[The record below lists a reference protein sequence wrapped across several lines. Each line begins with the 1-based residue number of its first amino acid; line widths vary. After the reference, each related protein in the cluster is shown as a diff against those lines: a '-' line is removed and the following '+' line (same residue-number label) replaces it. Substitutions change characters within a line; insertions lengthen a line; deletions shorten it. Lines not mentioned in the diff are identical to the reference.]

1 MGQIQNFMMK
11 AIEVK
16 TVFAGAIICI
26 LAFTSTQ
33 AAEVTPAQARV
44 IARDAYIFTYPLALQ
59 YHTMYVQAID
69 SFWIESN
76 RWPRSIRNGRIKNP
90 SHPCSK
96 AT

>member
-26 LAFTSTQ
+26 LTFTSTQ
-33 AAEVTPAQARV
+33 AAEVTPAEARV

-69 SFWIESN
+69 SN
-76 RWPRSIRNGRIKNP
+76 
-90 SHPCSK
+90 SK
-96 AT
+96 EYVGGFGK